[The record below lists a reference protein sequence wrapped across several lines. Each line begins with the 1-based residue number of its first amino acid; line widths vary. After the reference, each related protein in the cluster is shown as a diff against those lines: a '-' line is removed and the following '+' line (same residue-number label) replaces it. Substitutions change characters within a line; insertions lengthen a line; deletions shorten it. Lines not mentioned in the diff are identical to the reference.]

1 MQVTP
6 ISFWT
11 QENATGN
18 SLPADFTFTDS
29 PPSHTQND
37 VDTYHSWKAIGDYY
51 QKFTKPYKTEDTIFN
66 KLAQL
71 PTFSNNLENSKYLD
85 GLQEA
90 EIQQLKRK
98 ARSKWYTEKISQK
111 LVELDSP
118 MLKTYERA
126 LTCCE
131 NIKRDGK
138 KLTSRYCN
146 ARHCHTCNRI
156 RTAKAINGYSS
167 QFSKI
172 SDLFMT
178 TLTIPNVKANQLKKV
193 ASEMLNQCTNIVRV
207 LREKKKVDISGVR
220 KIEVTY
226 NSTNDTYHP
235 HIHILHSGNVGNAI
249 IASWLNRYQKA
260 KRVAQDTRIADQN
273 SVNELFKYTTKIIVK
288 DKAEPNERAIAIYLR
303 AIDTI
308 MISLEKKRTFQT
320 FGKIKK
326 VSEEV
331 EKLSSEEY
339 SFTENYRTYYVW
351 DNDNYY
357 DWETGQKLTQFKPPE
372 IKLNFYG

>member
-1 MQVTP
+1 
-6 ISFWT
+6 
-11 QENATGN
+11 
-18 SLPADFTFTDS
+18 
-29 PPSHTQND
+29 
-37 VDTYHSWKAIGDYY
+37 
-51 QKFTKPYKTEDTIFN
+51 
-66 KLAQL
+66 
-71 PTFSNNLENSKYLD
+71 
-85 GLQEA
+85 
-90 EIQQLKRK
+90 
-98 ARSKWYTEKISQK
+98 
-111 LVELDSP
+111 
-118 MLKTYERA
+118 
-126 LTCCE
+126 
-131 NIKRDGK
+131 
-138 KLTSRYCN
+138 
-146 ARHCHTCNRI
+146 
-156 RTAKAINGYSS
+156 
-167 QFSKI
+167 
-172 SDLFMT
+172 MT

-288 DKAEPNERAIAIYLR
+288 DKTEPNERAIAIYLR

-331 EKLSSEEY
+331 EELSSEEY